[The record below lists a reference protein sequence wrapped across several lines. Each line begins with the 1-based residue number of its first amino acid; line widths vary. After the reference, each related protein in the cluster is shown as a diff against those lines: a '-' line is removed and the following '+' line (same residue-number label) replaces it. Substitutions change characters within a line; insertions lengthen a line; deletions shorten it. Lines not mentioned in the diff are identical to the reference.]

1 MRFDTVASA
10 VLVGAVV
17 AAVADPRTVTTYV
30 DADGNR
36 IMILGIG
43 ISSQSNR
50 NAAQVNRI
58 HSQ

>member
-1 MRFDTVASA
+1 MRFDTVATGSA
-10 VLVGAVV
+10 VLVI

-30 DADGNR
+30 DEDGNR